1 MVNPTRVMAY
11 VVRRPSWQSGGWKE
25 GPRAGHHR
33 SALQAGGPKA
43 PRPLERKRVT
53 PLGQRLGSK
62 WDCGQSEHAPARVQ
76 VRQPR
81 EGWLETLPAPPPR
94 SVPCREPRAANTRG
108 SCRKGPKPRRGAADG
123 SPAGR
128 GLKLRSAGVWGGHR
142 PQPVSRKWAGPGA
155 ETTSSD
161 ARPGAR
167 RPEEEARPGATSG
180 PGVARAWPAR
190 SPRPGQRARGPFRVP
205 VHQSDD
211 PSSSRAR
218 PCQVRSRAGCGSWAG
233 SPGPVRVPRPPRAGW
248 SLGWRGWRSLGRRDA
263 PRVGPE
269 LQMSRSPPSAEFPCL
284 RLMGTWGGRVG

>member
-1 MVNPTRVMAY
+1 MA
-11 VVRRPSWQSGGWKE
+11 GD
-25 GPRAGHHR
+25 
-33 SALQAGGPKA
+33 A
-43 PRPLERKRVT
+43 PRL
-53 PLGQRLGSK
+53 
-62 WDCGQSEHAPARVQ
+62 
-76 VRQPR
+76 
-81 EGWLETLPAPPPR
+81 PPR

-155 ETTSSD
+155 ETTSTD

-218 PCQVRSRAGCGSWAG
+218 PCQVRGRAGCGSWAG

-248 SLGWRGWRSLGRRDA
+248 SLGRRGWRSLGRRDA